1 MPTFKEHL
9 LAARDRA
16 RAAWAKTEGRRPSRK
31 ALLITVGSVV
41 GVLAGIVLV
50 LGLMDWNYLRG
61 PVERIASAKL
71 GRTVDIQGD
80 LDVEILR
87 WSPSADVR
95 NIRVSNP
102 AWAGGDMARIER
114 LQVQVKLLPLLKG
127 EVILPLLKVDKPAVG
142 LIARADGRNNWTF
155 KKSKKP
161 AKLPPIRRFEINEG
175 RLSIHD
181 EKRKLQF
188 LGTVTSSEVQDG
200 RTVQAFKLLGDGTL
214 NGAKFDLTLSGG
226 PLLNVDP
233 DKPYPFDAKVTA
245 GATKVLAKGSIAEPF
260 DLGRFDTSLSVA
272 GNDLADLYYLTG
284 LAFPNT
290 PPYQVA
296 GQFSRRGFV
305 YAYDGLNG
313 RVGDSDLAGQLTVE
327 TGDDKPLMTADLRSR
342 RLDFDDISAVLGGG
356 APSAGAETAS
366 PQQAAKAQQMAAQ
379 QRLFPDTP
387 LRVERLRV
395 MDAAVRYR
403 ADAVVDAKVPVRSA
417 SLNVKL
423 KDAILTLDPLTFGLD
438 RGQIAGMVAIN
449 AQKDV
454 PVVNL
459 DVRMTGANIQ
469 EFMPA
474 SFKPML
480 SGGMIGRARLAG
492 SGLSVRDVAGNA
504 DGQVTLV
511 IPSGE
516 MKKGIAELMGVNVLN
531 YLFADKQETTQ
542 VRCAV
547 ADFRVTDG
555 VARAETIVFDTDPVI
570 VSGGG
575 TINLKTERMDLRVKG
590 HPKEVRLLR
599 LSLPLELEGSLR
611 KPAFGVEAGSAV
623 GQGAVAAVLGAALT
637 PLAAILPFVDSG
649 MADDANCQALIGR
662 AGSPG
667 PKGQQAAARPKD
679 KRG

>member
-1 MPTFKEHL
+1 MPTFKERL
-9 LAARDRA
+9 TSVGDRA
-16 RAAWAKTEGRRPSRK
+16 RAAWAKTEGKRPSRK
-31 ALLITVGSVV
+31 GVLITLGSVA

-61 PVERIASAKL
+61 PVGRIASAKL
-71 GRTVDIQGD
+71 GRTVEIKGD

-87 WSPSADVR
+87 WSPEADVR
-95 NIRVSNP
+95 NIRISNP
-102 AWAGGDMARIER
+102 DWAGGDMARIER
-114 LQVQVKLLPLLKG
+114 LQVKVKLLPLLKG
-127 EVILPLLKVDKPAVG
+127 DVILPLLKVDKPAVG
-142 LIARADGRNNWTF
+142 LIAREDGSNNWTF

-161 AKLPPIRRFEINEG
+161 AKLPPIRRFEINDG

-181 EKRKLQF
+181 AKRKLQF
-188 LGTVTSSEVQDG
+188 LGTVTSSEIQDG
-200 RTVQAFKLLGDGTL
+200 KSVQAFKLLGDGTL
-214 NGAKFDLTLSGG
+214 NGAKFDLSLTGG

-233 DKPYPFDAKVTA
+233 DKPYPFDARVTA
-245 GATKVLAKGSIAEPF
+245 GATKVLAKGSIREPF
-260 DLGRFDTSLSVA
+260 NLGVFDTSLSVT

-296 GQFSRRGFV
+296 GQFSRRGFT
-305 YAYDGLNG
+305 YAYDGMKG
-313 RVGDSDLAGQLTVE
+313 RFGDSDLAGELSVE
-327 TGDDKPLMTADLRSR
+327 TDGDKPMMTADLRSR
-342 RLDFDDISAVLGGG
+342 RLDFDDLSAVLGGG
-356 APSAGAETAS
+356 ASSGGGETAS
-366 PQQAAKAQQMAAQ
+366 PEQAAKARQLAAT

-403 ADAVVDAKVPVRSA
+403 ADSVIDASVPVRSA
-417 SLNVKL
+417 SLNLRL
-423 KDAILTLDPLTFGLD
+423 KNAVLTLDPVTFGLQH
-438 RGQIAGMVAIN
+438 GQVAGLIAIN
-449 AQKDV
+449 AQKDI
-454 PVVNL
+454 PVVNM
-459 DVRMTGANIQ
+459 DVRLTGANIQ
-469 EFMPA
+469 EFVPA
-474 SFKPML
+474 NFKSML
-480 SGGMIGRARLAG
+480 SGGMIGRARLSG
-492 SGLSVRDVAGNA
+492 SGLSVRDVAAGA

-531 YLFADKQETTQ
+531 YLFANKAEKTQ

-547 ADFRVTDG
+547 ADFKVTNG
-555 VARAETIVFDTDPVI
+555 VANAQTIVFDTEPVI
-570 VSGGG
+570 VTGGG
-575 TINLKTERMDLRVKG
+575 TINLKTERLDLRVKG

-623 GQGAVAAVLGAALT
+623 GQGAIAAVLGTALT

-662 AGSPG
+662 AGSSA
-667 PKGQQAAARPKD
+667 PKGQQAANKAKD